1 MNINDVTITSLET
14 INAFDVV
21 TGNFLFT
28 LDELQSATIAQT
40 QEKTDITG
48 KQGRKLNSLKRNKA
62 VTISGNNGMVSG
74 GLLELQTGG
83 KFENRTTTVM
93 WTDYLTVASNA
104 AETSFKAVGSL
115 GNEIESVYV
124 KNSDGTLGKVL
135 TQGAE
140 VAAGKFTYDPATK
153 KLAFNDGEITDGS
166 EVVVYYLRQIQA
178 DVLDNMSDTYSGK
191 ATLYVDAFAEDKCSN
206 VYRIQFYIPKADFNG
221 EFSFEMG
228 DNQTVHAF
236 EAESLAGSGCGAHNA
251 SGMLWTYTIF
261 GANTEDYV
269 SGDEHMKVPDK
280 SNNKPGGIEGH
291 TVGDLIGE
299 DVAVAWNGLDGTVT
313 GTLKNISAPWTPF
326 DTKNNTGHFFP
337 ITLDKQYEGKDI
349 TVNLSGGTKKTAADL
364 EWVIRGDDYVSAQTP
379 AVFECEGK
387 VILTLDFSKATL
399 PA

>member
-14 INAFDVV
+14 INAFDIV
-21 TGNFLFT
+21 TGNFLFA

-40 QEKTDITG
+40 QEKTDITD

-93 WTDYLTVASNA
+93 WTDYLTVAANA
-104 AETSFKAVGSL
+104 AETGYKAVGTL

-140 VAAGKFTYDPATK
+140 VAEGVFTYDPATK
-153 KLAFNDGEITDGS
+153 QLAFYEDEIADGTEI
-166 EVVVYYLRQIQA
+166 VVYYLRQIQA

-221 EFSFEMG
+221 EFSFELG

-269 SGDEHMKVPDK
+269 TGADRMKLPDG
-280 SNNKPGGIEGH
+280 NAKPGGIDGKK
-291 TVGDLIGE
+291 VSDLIGN
-299 DVAVAWNGLDGTVT
+299 DVAVSWSGVNGTVN
-313 GTLKNISAPWTPF
+313 GTLKKVDGWTQF
-326 DTKNNTGHFFP
+326 NGKVEAEQSGHFFP
-337 ITLDKQYEGKDI
+337 LSLGDQYAGKEI
-349 TVNLSGGTKKTAADL
+349 TVIGTKTKKAVDT
-364 EWVIRGDDYVSAQTP
+364 EWVVRVDDCKKFTFQCDGET
-379 AVFECEGK
+379 
-387 VILTLDFSKATL
+387 ILTLDFSKVVLAV
-399 PA
+399 A

>member
-1 MNINDVTITSLET
+1 MNISDVTITSLET

-93 WTDYLTVASNA
+93 WTDYLMVSANA
-104 AETSFKAVGSL
+104 AETSFKAVGSM

-124 KNSDGTLGKVL
+124 KNNDGTLGKVL
-135 TQGAE
+135 TQDAE
-140 VAAGKFTYDPATK
+140 IAEGKFTYDPATK
-153 KLAFNDGEITDGS
+153 KLAFSDGEIADGT

-178 DVLDNMSDTYSGK
+178 DVLDNMSDNYSGK
-191 ATLYVDAFAEDKCSN
+191 ATLYVDAFAEDKCAN

-236 EAESLAGSGCGAHNA
+236 EAESLAGAGCGAHNA

-269 SGDEHMKVPDK
+269 SGADRMKIT
-280 SNNKPGGIEGH
+280 SEGTNPGGVEGKA
-291 TVGDLIGE
+291 VSDLIGD
-299 DVAVAWNGLDGTVT
+299 DVAISWNGVNGTVN
-313 GTLKNISAPWTPF
+313 GTLKMVEGWTQF
-326 DTKNNTGHFFP
+326 SSDEAEQSGHYFP
-337 ITLDKQYEGKDI
+337 ITLDSQYANKAI
-349 TVNLSGGTKKTAADL
+349 TVIGNKTKTAVDT
-364 EWVIRGDDYVSAQTP
+364 EWVLRVD
-379 AVFECEGK
+379 ECKLFTFQCDGET
-387 VILTLDFSKATL
+387 IMTLDFSKAIL
-399 PA
+399 AS